1 MNKLR
6 AFLLRKFAHAAIA
19 AGPSTF
25 DMAEVLDNGGL
36 CLARLPKG
44 ILGEETAQLVGSFIV
59 ARTWQ
64 AAARRARHCIGPR
77 APALDGPSLAPKPLA
92 PASRGLA
99 GSAAAAVK
107 SARTSLVAL
116 ARR

>member
-25 DMAEVLDNGGL
+25 DMAQVLDGGGL

-44 ILGEETAQLVGSFIV
+44 ILGEETAQLVGSLHRRPDL
-59 ARTWQ
+59 AGRRPPRP
-64 AAARRARHCIGPR
+64 AARDRPR
-77 APALDGPSLAPKPLA
+77 QTPACTST
-92 PASRGLA
+92 
-99 GSAAAAVK
+99 
-107 SARTSLVAL
+107 SARTS
-116 ARR
+116 